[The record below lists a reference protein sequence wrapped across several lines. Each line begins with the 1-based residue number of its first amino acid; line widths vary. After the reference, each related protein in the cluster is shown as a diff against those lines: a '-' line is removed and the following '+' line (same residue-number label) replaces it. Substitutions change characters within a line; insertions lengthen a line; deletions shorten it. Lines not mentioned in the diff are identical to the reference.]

1 MHTRTKFKSIEK
13 CYNSLHHDITTQEPE
28 SIDKDIL
35 RRWYVSRCDPY
46 DTNVRL
52 PEPPAELV
60 CELARRFD
68 SCSTY

>member
-1 MHTRTKFKSIEK
+1 MH
-13 CYNSLHHDITTQEPE
+13 SLYSTHNTHYYTQEPE

-46 DTNVRL
+46 DANVPL

-68 SCSTY
+68 S